1 VSWSESRLQECN
13 FAHEF
18 GAVARGDTLDTVS
31 AGPVD
36 ASGDAE
42 VVGGLEAL
50 VAQLD
55 AEMAGADAV
64 AGRHTEPGGSGVDQG
79 PAARPDPLELT
90 SPSRSD

>member
-1 VSWSESRLQECN
+1 VANPGSQEYN
-13 FAHEF
+13 VAHEF
-18 GAVARGDTLDTVS
+18 GAVALGDAQDTARS
-31 AGPVD
+31 GPVK
-36 ASGDAE
+36 ASGGDE
-42 VVGGLEAL
+42 VDEDLEAL

-90 SPSRSD
+90 SPSKSD